1 MGFLSFIPFLS
12 GGGEADHLGRLPSG
26 TFTMDP
32 SGGIVSSTLPQSFPP
47 ARIKEIGRC
56 VMHAFAN
63 AKKARLPLTEIHVHY
78 STLKITARE
87 MRGSAVVFV
96 SPQTLEESSY

>member
-1 MGFLSFIPFLS
+1 MGFLSFIPFLNGKS
-12 GGGEADHLGRLPSG
+12 DEESLGRLPAG
-26 TFTMDP
+26 TFTLDP
-32 SGGIVSSTLPQSFPP
+32 SGGIVSSTLPQSFPQSQV
-47 ARIKEIGRC
+47 KEIGRC

-63 AKKARLPLTEIHVHY
+63 AKKAQIPLTEIQIHY

-96 SPQTLEESSY
+96 TPQTLEQSSY

>member
-1 MGFLSFIPFLS
+1 MGFLNFIPFL
-12 GGGEADHLGRLPSG
+12 GGTPAKENLERLPSG

-32 SGGIVSSTLPQSFPP
+32 SGGIVSSTLPQSFPT

-63 AKKARLPLTEIHVHY
+63 AKKARVPLAEIHIQY

-87 MRGSAVVFV
+87 MRGSAVVFIT
-96 SPQTLEESSY
+96 PQTLEESSY

>member
-1 MGFLSFIPFLS
+1 MGFLSFIPFL
-12 GGGEADHLGRLPSG
+12 GGVGDEENLGRLPSG

-32 SGGIVSSTLPQSFPP
+32 SGGIVSSTLPQSFPQ

-56 VMHAFAN
+56 VMHTFAN
-63 AKKARLPLTEIHVHY
+63 AKKARIPLTEIHVHY

-96 SPQTLEESSY
+96 TPQTLEESSY